1 MDIEEASGHKLMNL
15 PEGRIL
21 GCAMRNEIT
30 ILDCDPGTDDALAML
45 CLSRLGRFPDV
56 VIGSFGNAPCKI
68 TAANAWLMTRWL
80 GENSKVAYGAE
91 APRLG
96 GGVECGD
103 FHGPDALAGL
113 SDTLRSRFG
122 EPQIDHG
129 IDDVAEWIH
138 EAGSVTYISTAPLT
152 TLSLLLERGRFIAER
167 LRHVYIMGG
176 GIKTFNYDHNTEY
189 NFAAD
194 PEAVRRVLSA
204 GLTPVIFP
212 LDFTQIYARVT
223 QAEIAELA
231 VGGVSWEVQ
240 RLLETNR
247 ASVRKYD
254 GLDAAVIHDACPAL
268 YHVRP
273 DVFSV
278 ARCCV
283 AVDKWGRIDVVDKGG
298 NPVLVAHGCP
308 DNFVCKALKTV
319 LDVCP
324 ADAELLP
331 AIFPL

>member
-1 MDIEEASGHKLMNL
+1 
-15 PEGRIL
+15 
-21 GCAMRNEIT
+21 MRNEIT

-56 VIGSFGNAPCKI
+56 VIGSFGNAPRKI

-80 GENSKVAYGAE
+80 GENAKVAYGAE

-96 GGVECGD
+96 KGVECGD

-113 SDTLRSRFG
+113 SDALRSRFG
-122 EPQIDHG
+122 EPQIDYS
-129 IDDVAEWIH
+129 IDDVAEWIR
-138 EAGSVTYISTAPLT
+138 EAGSVTYIATAPLT

-176 GIKTFNYDHNTEY
+176 GIKTFNYDHDTEY

-204 GLTPVIFP
+204 GLTPAIFP
-212 LDFTQIYARVT
+212 LDFTQTYARIT

-231 VGGVSWEVQ
+231 AGGASWEVQ

-268 YHVRP
+268 YHVRS
-273 DVFSV
+273 DAYSM

-283 AVDKWGRIDVVDKGG
+283 AVDKWGHVDVVDEGG
-298 NPVLVAHGCP
+298 NSVLVAHGCP
-308 DNFVCKALKTV
+308 DNSVCKALRTV
-319 LDVCP
+319 LGFGS
-324 ADAELLP
+324 ADSELLP
-331 AIFPL
+331 GISQGELQDGENPQEESENER